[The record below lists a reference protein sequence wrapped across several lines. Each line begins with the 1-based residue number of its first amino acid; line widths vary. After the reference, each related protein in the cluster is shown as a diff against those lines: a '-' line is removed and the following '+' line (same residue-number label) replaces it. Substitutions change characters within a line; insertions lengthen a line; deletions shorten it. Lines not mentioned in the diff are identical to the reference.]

1 MIKKDKKKQ
10 LLESFA
16 CMDDAAQSS
25 LLDYAAWLAERSEP
39 REEVDVPEPV
49 VIEGPEGE
57 SVIKAIKRLAASY
70 PMLDRGKMLHET
82 SGLMTQHV
90 MQGKPA
96 DEVINDLE
104 ILFARHYQKLIA
116 DPS

>member
-1 MIKKDKKKQ
+1 MIKKDKKNQ

-39 REEVDVPEPV
+39 REVDVPEPV

>member
-1 MIKKDKKKQ
+1 MTKKDKKNQ

-16 CMDDAAQSS
+16 GMDDAAQAS

-39 REEVDVPEPV
+39 REVDVPEPV

-96 DEVINDLE
+96 DEVISDLE

>member
-39 REEVDVPEPV
+39 REVDVPEPV